1 MNKCNNNNWLPE
13 HEDLL
18 QNWGEKIRYY
28 AWMHYRSAAIYSRL
42 HNMLT
47 FPLIVVSAFTASA
60 NFTMIGNDKKDTFTM
75 FVIPLSIGCG
85 GLITAILSSLTKLI
99 QTAEM
104 STMHTESHRNFNKL
118 MRTVTMELGLPPN
131 QRKPPYEA
139 CTIVR
144 TEFDRLILEAPDI
157 PESVIEEFNTKFP
170 SAINKPEEA
179 CDFEEIHIYGRDSM
193 LKERADEFIKIRMF
207 YKWRYSVNEKEK
219 LKRDSLNNQLM
230 IQNSA
235 FPMTQ
240 LSNLSHMN
248 TNNTSIRFSIDELM
262 TTTLS
267 SKLSSNSAN
276 EEDSCIRLSMD
287 EYS

>member
-1 MNKCNNNNWLPE
+1 MKTCDTNNWLPE

-60 NFTMIGNDKKDTFTM
+60 NFTMIGNEKKDTITM
-75 FVIPLSIGCG
+75 FVIPLSVGCG
-85 GLITAILSSLTKLI
+85 GLITAILSALTKLI

-104 STMHTESHRNFNKL
+104 TTMHTESHRNFNKL

-144 TEFDRLILEAPDI
+144 TEFDRLIIEAPDI

-179 CDFEEIHIYGRDSM
+179 CDFEEIPIYGRDAVM
-193 LKERADEFIKIRMF
+193 KERVDAFTKIRLF
-207 YKWRYSVNEKEK
+207 YKWHYNSRPHREKRFKYTSSPDHMIMISHSNAEA
-219 LKRDSLNNQLM
+219 LVPSSLNTRLGNRNM
-230 IQNSA
+230 RI
-235 FPMTQ
+235 
-240 LSNLSHMN
+240 
-248 TNNTSIRFSIDELM
+248 SIDELM
-262 TTTLS
+262 S
-267 SKLSSNSAN
+267 SSSDNSPYDN
-276 EEDSCIRLSMD
+276 NTVRVSIEE
-287 EYS
+287 

>member
-1 MNKCNNNNWLPE
+1 MKTCDTNNWLPE

-60 NFTMIGNDKKDTFTM
+60 NFTMIGNEKKDTITM
-75 FVIPLSIGCG
+75 FVIPLSVGCG
-85 GLITAILSSLTKLI
+85 GLITAILSALTKLI

-104 STMHTESHRNFNKL
+104 TTMHTESHRNFNKL

-144 TEFDRLILEAPDI
+144 TEFDRLIIEAPDI

-179 CDFEEIHIYGRDSM
+179 CDFEEIPIYGRDAVM
-193 LKERADEFIKIRMF
+193 KERVDAFTKIRLF
-207 YKWRYSVNEKEK
+207 YKWHYNSRPRRETRFKYTSSPNMIMIPHSSTEESVPS
-219 LKRDSLNNQLM
+219 SLNTRLENGSM
-230 IQNSA
+230 RI
-235 FPMTQ
+235 
-240 LSNLSHMN
+240 
-248 TNNTSIRFSIDELM
+248 SIDELM
-262 TTTLS
+262 S
-267 SKLSSNSAN
+267 SSSEQASDNTVRVSI
-276 EEDSCIRLSMD
+276 EE
-287 EYS
+287 